1 MVKLDFINF
10 FKEVLM
16 KSMARFFALACMVL
30 FVGCATM
37 ESGGKSAPAPEASK
51 ASSSKGGMLTDEDY
65 KRIGI
70 QEVDRKN

>member
-1 MVKLDFINF
+1 
-10 FKEVLM
+10 
-16 KSMARFFALACMVL
+16 
-30 FVGCATM
+30 VGCATM
-37 ESGGKSAPAPEASK
+37 ETGGNSAPAPEASK